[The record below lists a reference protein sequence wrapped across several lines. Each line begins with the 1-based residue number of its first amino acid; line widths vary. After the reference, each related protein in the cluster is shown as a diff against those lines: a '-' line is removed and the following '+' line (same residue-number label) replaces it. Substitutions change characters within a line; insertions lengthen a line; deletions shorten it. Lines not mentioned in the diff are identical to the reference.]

1 MKANIEANRDIRKLY
16 NWNKKGIFNF
26 DYVLQRD
33 GKQWTTNQKNAL
45 IDTILNGYAI
55 PAIWILED
63 KDNVI
68 EAVEVK
74 TVVDGKQRLT
84 TIFSFMNDEWKLAK
98 SFEPVF
104 HKNKYYD
111 IAGKKFSELAP
122 EMQELIEEYEIS
134 VMSLTGYDEE
144 QIEEQFM
151 RLNSGTPFKSTQKI
165 RVVLGTQIAPK
176 IDELILAYPFWDRC
190 TPSVANS
197 KTDAKLGIALECLML
212 LTDFECKNYGS
223 PEIQRFAEYFRENYN
238 EAAVDELA
246 MLLEKLDEYY
256 PTDEECVPLLKK
268 LHIPAL
274 VMCMKMFLKIQSGE
288 VKFNEV
294 ANFKFTGEDFE
305 AFLYHWATKM
315 YQGEYT
321 SKGCREG
328 TTKKDK
334 VKARVEIIC
343 DRLLG
348 AAENKMIDYIKSVKG
363 DNFDWENGDYSFLKE
378 ETEAVSDNNIA
389 DNVIAAEI
397 VEETEPIAED
407 AEPTTVDDI
416 LDSMDL
422 DEEVIESSREWGSDV
437 DVQIDEG
444 GTCYNANAS

>member
-1 MKANIEANRDIRKLY
+1 MEVNVHTRNSLEFLY
-16 NWNKKGIFNF
+16 QMYKDGEFNF

-33 GKQWTTNQKNAL
+33 SNQWTNAQKNTL
-45 IDTILNGYAI
+45 IDSIFNGYVI
-55 PAIWILED
+55 PQIWTL
-63 KDNVI
+63 
-68 EAVEVK
+68 VEK
-74 TVVDGKQRLT
+74 NTQSYKIIDGKQRMT
-84 TIFSFMNDEWKLAK
+84 TIFSYMNDEWKLAK
-98 SFEPVF
+98 TFEPVQCDGQYF
-104 HKNKYYD
+104 D
-111 IAGKKFSELAP
+111 VAGKKFSELDP
-122 EMQELIEEYEIS
+122 KMKKKITKYSIEILA
-134 VMSLTGYDEE
+134 MSDYTEE
-144 QIEEQFM
+144 QLEEQFM
-151 RLNSGTPFKSTQKI
+151 RLNSGTPFKPTQKE
-165 RVVLGTQIAPK
+165 RVALGTQIAPK
-176 IDELILAYPFWDRC
+176 FDEKILNLPFWDRC

-197 KTDAKLGIALECLML
+197 KTDAKLGIALESLML
-212 LTDFECKNYGS
+212 LTDYECKGYGS
-223 PEIQRFAEYFRENYN
+223 AEIQKFAQYFRENYN

-246 MLLEKLDEYY
+246 MLLEKLDDYY
-256 PTDEECVPLLKK
+256 PTDDECVPLLKK

-274 VMCMKMFLKIQSGE
+274 AMCMKMFLKIQSGE

-321 SKGCREG
+321 LKGCREG

-334 VKARVEIIC
+334 VKARVEIVC

-348 AAENKMIDYIKSVKG
+348 AAENKMIDYIKSIKG
-363 DNFDWENGDYSFLKE
+363 DNFDWENGDYSFLNE
-378 ETEAVSDNNIA
+378 ETETVSDNNIE
-389 DNVIAAEI
+389 DNNVINAEI
-397 VEETEPIAED
+397 VEEVEPVAED
-407 AEPTTVDDI
+407 TEPTTVDDI

>member
-1 MKANIEANRDIRKLY
+1 MEVNVHTRNSLEFLY
-16 NWNKKGIFNF
+16 QMYKDGEFNF

-33 GKQWTTNQKNAL
+33 SNQWSNAQKNTL
-45 IDTILNGYAI
+45 IDSIFNGYVI
-55 PAIWILED
+55 PQIWTL
-63 KDNVI
+63 
-68 EAVEVK
+68 VEK
-74 TVVDGKQRLT
+74 NTQSYKIIDGKQRMT
-84 TIFSFMNDEWKLAK
+84 TIFSYMNDEWKLAK
-98 SFEPVF
+98 TFEPVQCDGQ
-104 HKNKYYD
+104 YLD
-111 IAGKKFSELAP
+111 VAGKKFSELDP
-122 EMQELIEEYEIS
+122 KMKKKITKYSIEILA
-134 VMSLTGYDEE
+134 MSDYTEE
-144 QIEEQFM
+144 QLEEQFM
-151 RLNSGTPFKSTQKI
+151 RLNSGTPFKPTQKE
-165 RVVLGTQIAPK
+165 RVALGTQIAPK
-176 IDELILAYPFWDRC
+176 FDEKILNLPFWDRC

-197 KTDAKLGIALECLML
+197 KTDAKLGIALESLML
-212 LTDFECKNYGS
+212 LTDYECKGYGS
-223 PEIQRFAEYFRENYN
+223 AEIQKFAQYFRENYN
-238 EAAVDELA
+238 EAVVDELV

-256 PTDEECVPLLKK
+256 PTDDECVPLLKK

-363 DNFDWENGDYSFLKE
+363 DNFDWENGDYSFLNE
-378 ETEAVSDNNIA
+378 ETETVSDNNIK
-389 DNVIAAEI
+389 DNNVINAEI
-397 VEETEPIAED
+397 VEEVEPVSED
-407 AEPTTVDDI
+407 TEPTTVDDI

>member
-1 MKANIEANRDIRKLY
+1 MEVNVHTRNSLEFLY
-16 NWNKKGIFNF
+16 QMYKDGEFNF

-33 GKQWTTNQKNAL
+33 SNQWSNAQKNTL
-45 IDTILNGYAI
+45 IDSIFNGYVI
-55 PAIWILED
+55 PQIWTL
-63 KDNVI
+63 
-68 EAVEVK
+68 VEK
-74 TVVDGKQRLT
+74 NTQSYKIIDGKQRMT
-84 TIFSFMNDEWKLAK
+84 TIFSYMNDEWKLAK
-98 SFEPVF
+98 TFEPVQCDGQ
-104 HKNKYYD
+104 YLD
-111 IAGKKFSELAP
+111 VAGKKFSELDP
-122 EMQELIEEYEIS
+122 KMKKKITKYSIEILA
-134 VMSLTGYDEE
+134 MSDYTEE
-144 QIEEQFM
+144 QLEEQFM
-151 RLNSGTPFKSTQKI
+151 RLNSGTPFKPTQKE
-165 RVVLGTQIAPK
+165 RVALGTQIAPK
-176 IDELILAYPFWDRC
+176 FDEKILNLPFWDRC

-197 KTDAKLGIALECLML
+197 KTDAKLGIALESLML
-212 LTDFECKNYGS
+212 LTDYECKGYGS
-223 PEIQRFAEYFRENYN
+223 AEIQKFAQYFRENYN
-238 EAAVDELA
+238 EAVVDELV

-256 PTDEECVPLLKK
+256 PTDDECVPLLKK

-348 AAENKMIDYIKSVKG
+348 AAENKMID
-363 DNFDWENGDYSFLKE
+363 NFDWENGDYSFLNE
-378 ETEAVSDNNIA
+378 ETETVSDNNIK
-389 DNVIAAEI
+389 DNNVINAEI
-397 VEETEPIAED
+397 VEEVEPVSED
-407 AEPTTVDDI
+407 TEPTTVDDI